1 MIFMCVTK
9 MSNRH
14 FWTET
19 MTSDNNR
26 PLNSKSKQIVYS
38 VSSCFL
44 KIKKKPFGLRTWKGQ
59 LKPRVLLELPLPSR
73 IRREKSERCRSSPLT
88 GAKREPYNYVES
100 FANAAIRH
108 NTILHCDETLA
119 DSKYSK
125 FSLGWGSVITGSVE
139 TLRKRFQPGLLVF
152 CWK

>member
-1 MIFMCVTK
+1 

-19 MTSDNNR
+19 MSSDNNR
-26 PLNSKSKQIVYS
+26 PLNSKSKQSVYS

-59 LKPRVLLELPLPSR
+59 LKPRVLLELPLLSR
-73 IRREKSERCRSSPLT
+73 IRREKSERGRLSSPT
-88 GAKREPYNYVES
+88 GRRGSHIITFSPSTRHQFDITRFYTVRKHLPTLNTLNSALVGDLS
-100 FANAAIRH
+100 FP
-108 NTILHCDETLA
+108 
-119 DSKYSK
+119 
-125 FSLGWGSVITGSVE
+125 GSVE
-139 TLRKRFQPGLLVF
+139 TLRKRFSIFVY

>member
-9 MSNRH
+9 SVKPP

-19 MTSDNNR
+19 MASDNNH

-59 LKPRVLLELPLPSR
+59 LKPRVLLELLLLNR
-73 IRREKSERCRSSPLT
+73 IRREKSERGRLSSPE
-88 GAKREPYNYVES
+88 GAKREPYNYFES
-100 FANAAIRH
+100 FDKASIRH
-108 NTILHCDETLA
+108 NAILHCEETLV
-119 DSKYSK
+119 DSKYSE
-125 FSLGWGSVITGSVE
+125 FSLG
-139 TLRKRFQPGLLVF
+139 
-152 CWK
+152 